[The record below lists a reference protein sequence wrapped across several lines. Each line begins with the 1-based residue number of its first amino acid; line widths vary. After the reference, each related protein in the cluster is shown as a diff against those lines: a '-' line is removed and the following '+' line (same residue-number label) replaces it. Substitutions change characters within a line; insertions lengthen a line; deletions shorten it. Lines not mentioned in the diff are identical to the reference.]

1 MSYPSK
7 TEFDNLRNSLPL
19 TYQTR
24 GNYAFRTDLA
34 SNINTALKNVNT
46 ALSYYAKKTDIPVV
60 PTNVVTK
67 TDLAGYALRSEIPVV
82 PSNVASKSDLASY
95 ALASDLT
102 KYQPA
107 GRYVSPSEL
116 EAYQPKGDYAVTK
129 DLVSYAKSTDLAN
142 FQPKGDYALAK
153 DLDSYATTTALA
165 NYQPKGDY
173 QPKGEYALAKDL
185 DSYAKSSLANF
196 QPKGDYALAK
206 DLASYATTTA
216 LANYAV
222 KSDLASYATTT
233 DLANVYQTKGSYALA
248 SDLASYAKLSTANT
262 FNAQQTFN
270 GGIILGA
277 NSTSNLQ
284 GKVNIPNATVGN
296 LNVSGNLKA
305 ASIDGYA
312 KTSELTD
319 VFQTKGSYAL
329 ASDLASYA
337 KTSNLADAYQTKGS
351 YALASDLASYAKT
364 SNLAN
369 TYQTKG
375 SYASTAA
382 ANTFTA
388 QQTFDGGII
397 LAANSSSNLQGKV
410 NIPNATVGNLNVTNI
425 TAVSIDGYAKTTDL
439 TSYAKTTDVANAYQP
454 KGSYAST
461 AAANTFTAQ
470 QIFQQNAIVKTGSNK
485 PFEVEGDGGLK
496 VSGKSLKVGGATF
509 QVGDVDDGWVRMREN
524 NTSYNYGLAA
534 KNLYTDGDLHVGGA
548 ATVIGNLNVSGNID
562 GYAKTSDLTNYAK
575 TSDLAPYA
583 KTSDV
588 AKTAAAN
595 TFTAQQIFQQNA
607 IVQTGSNKPF
617 EVTGDGGL
625 KVSGNTLQLGGAT
638 FKVGGDNGTDG
649 WVRMDNNG
657 LSAKQ
662 IWTGDI
668 WTGGVIRGERPAGQ
682 TGLDLATK
690 DNSAE
695 MRIIRN
701 SVAGGDKTVHL
712 GFGSDG
718 GKIKMYSGNNIGTM
732 VVEDGN
738 VNVLG
743 NQTVNS
749 QHVRSNS
756 NISNQGLHFQW
767 NRSGSEGES
776 WIINQQGGGAD
787 TNAGIRFGKSDLKN
801 KVTELGKFTNN
812 GDLHVN
818 GIINAPNGIN
828 FVHGGSKISDRNG
841 NLHLDTD
848 DWVVFPSKKIKLG
861 EWEID
866 ASDGHLRFRKDGD
879 GQMFVMHNKSWHNGS
894 TWVHGNYHSSQWNKW
909 L

>member
-485 PFEVEGDGGLK
+485 PFEV
-496 VSGKSLKVGGATF
+496 
-509 QVGDVDDGWVRMREN
+509 
-524 NTSYNYGLAA
+524 
-534 KNLYTDGDLHVGGA
+534 
-548 ATVIGNLNVSGNID
+548 
-562 GYAKTSDLTNYAK
+562 
-575 TSDLAPYA
+575 
-583 KTSDV
+583 
-588 AKTAAAN
+588 
-595 TFTAQQIFQQNA
+595 
-607 IVQTGSNKPF
+607 
-617 EVTGDGGL
+617 TGDGGL

>member
-165 NYQPKGDY
+165 NY
-173 QPKGEYALAKDL
+173 
-185 DSYAKSSLANF
+185 
-196 QPKGDYALAK
+196 
-206 DLASYATTTA
+206 
-216 LANYAV
+216 AV

-319 VFQTKGSYAL
+319 VF
-329 ASDLASYA
+329 
-337 KTSNLADAYQTKGS
+337 QTKGS

>member
-34 SNINTALKNVNT
+34 RNINTALTNVNT
-46 ALSYYAKKTDIPVV
+46 ALAYYAKKTDIPVV

-129 DLVSYAKSTDLAN
+129 DLVSYAKSSDLASY
-142 FQPKGDYALAK
+142 QPKGDYALA
-153 DLDSYATTTALA
+153 SNLA
-165 NYQPKGDY
+165 NYQLKGDY

-185 DSYAKSSLANF
+185 DSYAKSS
-196 QPKGDYALAK
+196 
-206 DLASYATTTA
+206 DLADA
-216 LANYAV
+216 
-222 KSDLASYATTT
+222 
-233 DLANVYQTKGSYALA
+233 YQTKGSYALA
-248 SDLASYAKLSTANT
+248 KDLDSYAKSSDLANYQPTGNYALKTDLVNYTNKATANV
-262 FNAQQTFN
+262 FAAQQTFN
-270 GGIILGA
+270 GGIILA
-277 NSTSNLQ
+277 ENSTSNLQ

-296 LNVSGNLKA
+296 LNVSGNATIGNATIGNLNVTNIKA

-312 KTSELTD
+312 KTSDLANYQLKGEYA
-319 VFQTKGSYAL
+319 TK
-329 ASDLASYA
+329 SDLDSKTSDLTSYA
-337 KTSNLADAYQTKGS
+337 KTS
-351 YALASDLASYAKT
+351 DLTSYAKT
-364 SNLAN
+364 TDVAN

-410 NIPNATVGNLNVTNI
+410 NIPNATIGNLNVTGNTLQLGRATFIVGGDKGDDWVRMHSENGKPYNYGLAAKNFWTDGDLYVKGAATVGNLNVTGNLNANGYVK
-425 TAVSIDGYAKTTDL
+425 TIDLAPYAKTTDL
-439 TSYAKTTDVANAYQP
+439 TSYAKTAAANTFTGSQTFNAANTFNAQQTFSGNAIVKTGPNTPFKVEGDGGLKVDGNATVGNLNVTNIKAVSIDGYA
-454 KGSYAST
+454 KTIDLASYAKTDDLTSYAKT
-461 AAANTFTAQ
+461 AAANTFTGSQTFNAANTFNAQ
-470 QIFQQNAIVKTGSNK
+470 QTFQQNAIVKTGPNT
-485 PFEVEGDGGLK
+485 PFKVE
-496 VSGKSLKVGGATF
+496 
-509 QVGDVDDGWVRMREN
+509 
-524 NTSYNYGLAA
+524 
-534 KNLYTDGDLHVGGA
+534 
-548 ATVIGNLNVSGNID
+548 
-562 GYAKTSDLTNYAK
+562 
-575 TSDLAPYA
+575 
-583 KTSDV
+583 
-588 AKTAAAN
+588 
-595 TFTAQQIFQQNA
+595 
-607 IVQTGSNKPF
+607 
-617 EVTGDGGL
+617 GDGGL

-638 FKVGGDNGTDG
+638 FKVGGDSGTDG

-668 WTGGVIRGERPAGQ
+668 WTGGVIRGERPAGE

-690 DNSAE
+690 NNSAE

-738 VNVLG
+738 VNVSG

-749 QHVRSNS
+749 QHVRNNS

-776 WIINQQGGGAD
+776 WIINQQGEGAD

-848 DWVVFPSKKIKLG
+848 DLVVFPKGQIKIGNWVIRDEGANLV
-861 EWEID
+861 
-866 ASDGHLRFRKDGD
+866 LYKDGKGVYVRGD
-879 GQMFVMHNKSWHNGS
+879 GWGIVRTQDWKSAAF
-894 TWVHGNYHSSQWNKW
+894 
-909 L
+909 